1 MASPARLSIALWEIS
16 VAFLALESS
25 EEVVEEMFKEVRN
38 AVSDVVGGT
47 VEESKADA
55 SVNL

>member
-1 MASPARLSIALWEIS
+1 LWEIS